1 MVQNARETLNFG
13 LKAKHQKL
21 KTAAKSM
28 LLGLCFR

>member
-1 MVQNARETLNFG
+1 MVQNARKTLKFG

-28 LLGLCFR
+28 LKALCFR

>member
-1 MVQNARETLNFG
+1 MVQNVRKSLKFG

-21 KTAAKSM
+21 KTVAKSM